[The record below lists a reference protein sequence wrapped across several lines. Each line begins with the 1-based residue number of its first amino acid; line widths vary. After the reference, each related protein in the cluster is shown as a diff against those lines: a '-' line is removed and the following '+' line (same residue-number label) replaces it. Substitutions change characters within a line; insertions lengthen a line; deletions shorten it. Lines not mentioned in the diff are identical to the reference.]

1 MTTNGLNEGIEA
13 LRRARLAP
21 TPQRVTVAGLVFSG
35 PTLALTAAELQDRAV
50 DADLYFSADEA
61 EDALNELRAA
71 GVLPLIFEASR
82 EFPLDLGRAARLL
95 QAMGNPHRLRVLREL
110 TAGERCAGELGR
122 ATGLQPSALSQHLSR
137 LRADGLV
144 SCRREGSF
152 IYYAL
157 AGHAAK
163 SVLRSLTA

>member
-1 MTTNGLNEGIEA
+1 MTTIGLDEGIEA

-35 PTLALTAAELQDRAV
+35 PTLALTASELQDRAV
-50 DADLYFSADEA
+50 DADMYLSRDEA
-61 EDALNELRAA
+61 EGALAELRAA
-71 GVLPLIFEASR
+71 GVLPLMFESR
-82 EFPLDLGRAARLL
+82 GGGFDLGRAARLL

-110 TAGERCAGELGR
+110 LGGERCAGDLGR
-122 ATGLQPSALSQHLSR
+122 MTGLQPSALSQHLSR

-144 SCRREGSF
+144 RCRRAGSR

-157 AGHAAK
+157 AGEAAK
-163 SVLRSLTA
+163 SVLRSLAV

>member
-1 MTTNGLNEGIEA
+1 MTASGLVEGIEA

-35 PTLALTAAELQDRAV
+35 PTLALTARELQDRAL
-50 DADLYFSADEA
+50 DADLYFSDGEA
-61 EDALNELRAA
+61 EQALGELRAA
-71 GVLPLIFEASR
+71 GVLPLLFETAR
-82 EFPLDLGRAARLL
+82 QVPLNLDRAARLL

-110 TAGERCAGELGR
+110 MAGERCAGDLSR

-144 SCRREGSF
+144 LSRRAGSH

-157 AGHAAK
+157 AGEAARA
-163 SVLRSLTA
+163 VLRSLA